1 MNSQSYGT
9 SLITSI
15 LIIFYL
21 AEQPTSHVP
30 LGLLLKTGLL
40 LIDTFYT
47 FEQNI
52 VLHISETDYTKL
64 GRSEVPVNDTR
75 GVLTGAAVVEVLT
88 SVIEVA
94 PVINSSSCHMYF

>member
-21 AEQPTSHVP
+21 AEQPTSYVP

-52 VLHISETDYTKL
+52 VLHILYYTKL